1 MPCHLS
7 SISPKCRGW
16 GEVSGG
22 GSQIWDFSLKN
33 SIYGSPVRHLAW
45 HVKLNEA
52 KAKRALER
60 ESRKSSTSKEEEK
73 KVQAKTSNLLLVN
86 TIVNDIVLD
95 VTATDNLS

>member
-1 MPCHLS
+1 M
-7 SISPKCRGW
+7 
-16 GEVSGG
+16 
-22 GSQIWDFSLKN
+22 
-33 SIYGSPVRHLAW
+33 AW

-60 ESRKSSTSKEEEK
+60 ESRKSSTSKEGEK

>member
-1 MPCHLS
+1 MGRS
-7 SISPKCRGW
+7 QWGRG
-16 GEVSGG
+16 EGG
-22 GSQIWDFSLKN
+22 GHKFGIFPQKN
-33 SIYGSPVRHLAW
+33 SIYGSPIRHLAW

-95 VTATDNLS
+95 VTATDNQS

>member
-1 MPCHLS
+1 M
-7 SISPKCRGW
+7 
-16 GEVSGG
+16 GG
-22 GSQIWDFSLKN
+22 VTNLGFFLKKK
-33 SIYGSPVRHLAW
+33 SIYGSPIRHLAW

-60 ESRKSSTSKEEEK
+60 ESRKSSTSKKEEK

-95 VTATDNLS
+95 VTATDNWS

>member
-1 MPCHLS
+1 M
-7 SISPKCRGW
+7 
-16 GEVSGG
+16 
-22 GSQIWDFSLKN
+22 
-33 SIYGSPVRHLAW
+33 AW

-95 VTATDNLS
+95 VIATDNLS